1 MVRASNRFRPR
12 QPRGFTLVEVLVA
25 VVLVA
30 VALTGVM
37 GGIRALGAADAKARD
52 ADLLQRLAA
61 QKLSEMG
68 AVTDPRTTED
78 SGDFAE
84 QGYPDIE
91 WTMTIE
97 PSGAENV
104 DKIAVTA
111 SRGNEEQTLTA
122 LVYIRPV
129 TGGGDAAAG
138 GAGGATP

>member
-1 MVRASNRFRPR
+1 MAWASKRRRNFR
-12 QPRGFTLVEVLVA
+12 RGFTLVEVLVA
-25 VVLVA
+25 LVLVA
-30 VALTGVM
+30 IALTGVM
-37 GGIRALGAADAKARD
+37 GGIRALGAADAKARG

-78 SGDFAE
+78 SGDFTD

-104 DKIAVTA
+104 DRIAVTA
-111 SRGNEEQTLTA
+111 TRGNDEQTLMG
-122 LVYIRPV
+122 LVFIRPI
-129 TGGGDAAAG
+129 TGGSGDAG
-138 GAGGATP
+138 GTTP